1 MKQIKYPAT
10 LQWEI
15 TPVCNENCV
24 HCYNY
29 WRKFDD
35 PPIHP
40 QTDYMRVAS
49 EIIKHKPVH
58 VVITGGEPLSCFI
71 LIKEPIE
78 MLRQNS
84 IYVSINTNASLVTD
98 EIADFMKK
106 NQISAFVSLPSAV
119 PDICDKITDRK
130 GSFERIVSGIRILL
144 KHHVHISTNMVI
156 TKLNIDTIEATAL
169 FVKNELGLDSFCAAR
184 ASKPINSSE
193 TFDEIMLSKDEA
205 MQMCN
210 ALLKIKKELGMEI
223 HTTSSVPA
231 CMYNTQELFEEF
243 AYTKACTAGKISYA
257 LDSEGNIKACPR
269 DDEIYGNILTDD
281 FSTVWTAMY
290 RWRENEYLPE
300 ECQKCRV
307 RVMCKGGCRIEAF
320 PFTHSKN
327 SMDPNAC
334 VENLPITF
342 KKPRPVYH
350 FKDNTIFYIHKN
362 NVYVEEDFGI
372 RVSYG
377 PTFLYLSKD
386 FATYLK
392 QRDSFM
398 INDILLL
405 NGNDEVLCKKI
416 IMSLVDAKLVYTKEV
431 RV

>member
-1 MKQIKYPAT
+1 MKDIKYPAT

-15 TPVCNENCV
+15 TPVCNENCI

-35 PPIHP
+35 PPVHP
-40 QTDYMRVAS
+40 KTDYLKIAS

-58 VVITGGEPLSCFI
+58 VVITGGEPLLCFS
-71 LIKEPIE
+71 LIKESIE
-78 MLRQNS
+78 KLRENS
-84 IYVSINTNASLVTD
+84 IYVSINTNATLVTD
-98 EIADFMKK
+98 EIAEFMSKH
-106 NQISAFVSLPSAV
+106 QISAFVSLPSA
-119 PDICDKITDRK
+119 DAEICDKITDRK
-130 GSFERIVSGIRILL
+130 GSLERIVSGIKTLL
-144 KHHVHISTNMVI
+144 RHNVHVSTNMVI
-156 TKLNIDTIEATAL
+156 TKLNIDTIESTAV

-184 ASKPINSSE
+184 ASKPINSNE
-193 TFDEIMLSKDEA
+193 TFDEVMLSKSEA

-210 ALLKIKKELGMEI
+210 ALLKIKTKLGMEI

-281 FSTVWTAMY
+281 FSEVWASMF

-300 ECQKCRV
+300 ECRKCRV

-334 VENLPITF
+334 TENLPIEF
-342 KKPRPVYH
+342 NKPQPIFNYQE
-350 FKDNTIFYIHKN
+350 DTIFYIHNN
-362 NVYVEEDFGI
+362 NVYVEEEFGT

-377 PTFLYLSKD
+377 PTFLYLSKS
-386 FATYLK
+386 FADYLK
-392 QRDSFM
+392 QRESFSLK
-398 INDILLL
+398 DILLL
-405 NGNDEVLCKKI
+405 NGNDEEMSKKI
-416 IMSLVDAKLVYTKEV
+416 ILSLVDAKLVFIKEV
-431 RV
+431 RS